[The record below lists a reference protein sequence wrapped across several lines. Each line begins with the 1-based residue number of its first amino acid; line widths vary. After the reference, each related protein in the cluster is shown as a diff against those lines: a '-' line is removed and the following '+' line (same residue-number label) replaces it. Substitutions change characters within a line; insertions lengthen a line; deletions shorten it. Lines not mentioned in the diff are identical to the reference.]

1 MPTLDNQSLL
11 WLSSL
16 LLLVTALVWRLFQRQ
31 WMLHNIPGPFWAKF
45 TDFHRAYA
53 VKAKRS
59 HWVQQQYHEHYGPL
73 VRLGPNMVSVAD
85 PAAIPV
91 IYPARPGFPKGSFYE
106 AFIPYTNGGS
116 PPAIFTARDEE
127 LHKRLK
133 SPIASLYNLS
143 NVVALEGLVD
153 EVLDLLCRQL
163 DMRFAMTDQSFDLA
177 RWLQYF
183 AFDVMGTMT
192 FSQRYGFLEQGQ
204 DVNGILGTIWKFMLT
219 VAPMTQLPWL
229 DKLLYKNE
237 LMLHLRPH
245 GGNAVLKFAGDR
257 VQERQAQAASAKGA
271 PTSTSEYCDFLTRF
285 LEIQVAKPSMPPWAA
300 MVWTFSNVIAG
311 SDSTASVTQTVMFQL
326 LAHPES
332 LHKLYEELQAAKKAT
347 GLRRPFPTWQQVA
360 ELPYLDACVNEAIRL
375 HPPFCLP
382 LERVVP
388 AEGVVVCGQ
397 YVPAGTIV
405 GMNPYVVNRDR
416 PTFGED
422 ADDWRPERWLEGDAE
437 HRRKLEASIMTFGAG
452 RRVCLGRNVALFE
465 IKKIVPALVLNY
477 KIDLLDPK
485 SHVTENSYFFRQYG
499 IDVRVK
505 RRAW

>member
-1 MPTLDNQSLL
+1 MPPLDNRDIFG
-11 WLSSL
+11 LSAL
-16 LLLVTALVWRLFQRQ
+16 LLATALIWRLLRQ
-31 WMLHNIPGPFWAKF
+31 QWRLRNIPGPFWARF
-45 TDFHRAYA
+45 TDFHRAWF

-59 HWVQQQYHEHYGPL
+59 HSVQQQYHENYGPL
-73 VRLGPNMVSVAD
+73 VRLGPNMVTVAN

-91 IYPARPGFPKGSFYE
+91 IYPARPGFPKGAFYE
-106 AFIPYTNGGS
+106 AFIPYTKAGS
-116 PPAIFTARDEE
+116 PPAIFTARDEH

-133 SPIASLYNLS
+133 SPIASLYNFS
-143 NVVALEGLVD
+143 NVVALEGLVN
-153 EVLDLLCRQL
+153 EVLDLLCHQV
-163 DMRFAMTDQSFDLA
+163 DSRFAVTDQSFDLA

-192 FSQRYGFLEQGQ
+192 FSQRYGFLEQGD

-229 DKLLYKNE
+229 DKLLHKNA

-257 VQERQAQAASAKGA
+257 VQERQAQAASANGG
-271 PTSTSEYCDFLTRF
+271 PTTTSEHADFLTHF
-285 LEIQVAKPSMPPWAA
+285 LEIQASKPSTPPWAA

-311 SDSTASVTQTVMFQL
+311 SDSTASVMQTVMYQL
-326 LAHPES
+326 LAHPDS
-332 LHKLYEELQAAKKAT
+332 LRRLHEELQTAEKTT
-347 GLRRPFPTWQQVA
+347 GLSRPLPAWQEVA
-360 ELPYLDACVNEAIRL
+360 ELRYLDACINEAIRL

-397 YVPAGTIV
+397 YLAAGTIV
-405 GMNPYVVNRDR
+405 GMNPYVVNRHR

-437 HRRKLEASIMTFGAG
+437 HRRRLDASIMT
-452 RRVCLGRNVALFE
+452 VCLDMAQHGLA
-465 IKKIVPALVLNY
+465 
-477 KIDLLDPK
+477 
-485 SHVTENSYFFRQYG
+485 SY
-499 IDVRVK
+499 
-505 RRAW
+505 